1 MPKKPSLAETM
12 RQAVQGVEPP
22 VPAAIPLAP
31 PPAVAPEAHRPEAAP
46 PSAGAFPAATRAGK
60 KKVTAPLSPE
70 DHKRLRRLALDR
82 DATSEELLTEAIH
95 DLFAKYGASGAG
107 QGAGSR

>member
-22 VPAAIPLAP
+22 VPAAIQLAP

-46 PSAGAFPAATRAGK
+46 PSAGAFHAATRAGK